1 MSMSMITITMMITTI
16 KPVNAMS
23 TLARPTRSRFDASA
37 LTFAP
42 RFSLIWGGLT
52 EEMEMPNG

>member
-1 MSMSMITITMMITTI
+1 MITITMMITANI
-16 KPVNAMS
+16 MPVSTMS
-23 TLARPTRSRFDASA
+23 APARPARWRFDAFA

-42 RFSLIWGGLT
+42 RFSLIWGGVT